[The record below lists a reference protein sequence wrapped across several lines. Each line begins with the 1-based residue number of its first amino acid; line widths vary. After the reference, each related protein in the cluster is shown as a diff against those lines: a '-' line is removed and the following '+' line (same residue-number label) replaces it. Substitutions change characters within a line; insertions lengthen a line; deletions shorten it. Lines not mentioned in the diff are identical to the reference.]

1 MPNNNGTSEVIFST
15 SEQLVSIT
23 DLKGII
29 TYINDNFSRVSGYS
43 REELIGKH
51 HNIVRHADMPAAA
64 FADLW
69 KKLKNNQPW
78 RGMVKNRTKS
88 GDYYWVDAYV
98 TPVTE
103 QGKVIGYQ
111 AVRVCPSSIQK
122 QQAQVI
128 YQKINSGQKIND
140 YQNNSTLKHCL
151 FGSLSLLTSAGLY
164 YATNHVVA
172 SLMPLIMCG
181 AIATIYREELFKFP
195 NFIKRLQSKIDSPSR
210 FIFSGKG
217 SVAIADYALQMS
229 QARLRTVLGRSSDY
243 GDLLVKA
250 SLELE
255 NTSVQ
260 TSQGIDVQNEHL
272 EQLST
277 AITQMSSSI
286 AEISHNTT
294 DSVNCVETVNT
305 ECNKAISLINKT
317 QEVMTLLTN
326 EVETAANATSS
337 LITDVNNINNIM
349 SEIGGIADQT
359 NLLAL
364 NAAIEAARAGEQG
377 RGFAVVADEVR
388 TLANRTQNATAQIQE
403 SVIALQHTLS
413 SWGELMQK
421 NKQQAL
427 SCNEQ
432 SRLTHQV
439 MNEIT
444 KMMTTLIDTSGQIAV
459 STEEQSV
466 VAEQISNSVVTIGQI
481 AKENA
486 QLSQFSHSNSQTV
499 KKQAQQIHELSNT
512 FQ

>member
-1 MPNNNGTSEVIFST
+1 
-15 SEQLVSIT
+15 
-23 DLKGII
+23 
-29 TYINDNFSRVSGYS
+29 
-43 REELIGKH
+43 
-51 HNIVRHADMPAAA
+51 
-64 FADLW
+64 
-69 KKLKNNQPW
+69 
-78 RGMVKNRTKS
+78 
-88 GDYYWVDAYV
+88 
-98 TPVTE
+98 
-103 QGKVIGYQ
+103 
-111 AVRVCPSSIQK
+111 
-122 QQAQVI
+122 
-128 YQKINSGQKIND
+128 
-140 YQNNSTLKHCL
+140 
-151 FGSLSLLTSAGLY
+151 
-164 YATNHVVA
+164 
-172 SLMPLIMCG
+172 
-181 AIATIYREELFKFP
+181 
-195 NFIKRLQSKIDSPSR
+195 
-210 FIFSGKG
+210 
-217 SVAIADYALQMS
+217 MS

>member
-1 MPNNNGTSEVIFST
+1 MPNNNRTSEVIFT
-15 SEQLVSIT
+15 ASEQLVSIT

-29 TYINDNFSRVSGYS
+29 TYINDNFARVSGYS

-69 KKLKNNQPW
+69 LKLRNNQPW
-78 RGMVKNRTKS
+78 RGMVKNKTKS
-88 GDYYWVDAYV
+88 GGYYWVDAYV
-98 TPVTE
+98 TPITE
-103 QGKVIGYQ
+103 QGKIVGYQ
-111 AVRVCPSSIQK
+111 SVRTCPTNAQK
-122 QQAQVI
+122 QDAQEF
-128 YQKINSGQKIND
+128 YQKINAGQTITD
-140 YQNNSTLKHCL
+140 HQSNSSLKHSFL
-151 FGSLSLLTSAGLY
+151 MALVLTCGAGLFLSTHNILI
-164 YATNHVVA
+164 ALV
-172 SLMPLIMCG
+172 PLIICG
-181 AIATIYREELFKFP
+181 AMAAIYYEELFRFP
-195 NFIKRLQSKIDSPSR
+195 NFIKQLKSKLDSPSR
-210 FIFSGKG
+210 FIFSGNG
-217 SVAIADYALQMS
+217 SVALVDYALQMS
-229 QARLRTVLGRSSDY
+229 HARLRTALGRSSDY
-243 GDLLVKA
+243 GDLLVK
-250 SLELE
+250 SSIELE

-260 TSQGIDVQNEHL
+260 TSEGIEIQNENL

-277 AITQMSSSI
+277 AITQMSCSI

-294 DSVNCVETVNT
+294 DSVACVEAVN
-305 ECNKAISLINKT
+305 EQCNKAISLIDNTKET
-317 QEVMTLLTN
+317 MVLLTN

-337 LITDVNNINNIM
+337 LISDVNNINNIM

-403 SVIALQHTLS
+403 SVIALQHTLN

-421 NKQQAL
+421 NKQQAQ

-432 SRLTHQV
+432 STLTHQV

-444 KMMTTLIDTSGQIAV
+444 EMMRMLIDTSGQVAA

-466 VAEQISNSVVTIGQI
+466 VAEQISTSVMTIAQI
-481 AKENA
+481 ATENA
-486 QLSQFSHSNSQTV
+486 QLAQFSLSNSKNV
-499 KKQAQQIHELSNT
+499 KRQALQIHELSNT